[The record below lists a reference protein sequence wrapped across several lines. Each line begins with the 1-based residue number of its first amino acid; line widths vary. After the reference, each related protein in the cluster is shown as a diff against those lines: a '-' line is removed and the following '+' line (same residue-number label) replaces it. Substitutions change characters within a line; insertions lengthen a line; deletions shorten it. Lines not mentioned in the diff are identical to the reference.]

1 MISVTD
7 KYEMEDLSEF
17 EAWSG
22 AAIRLSDMQDHPKA
36 FDYINSMVE
45 DWSFEREQGGNPLTR
60 CEINDFLWFDSDEC
74 LREAG
79 LYNPETGLF
88 YDEEGFDGEDE
99 EDEGEDE

>member
-1 MISVTD
+1 MISVAD

-22 AAIRLSDMQDHPKA
+22 AAIRLSDMIDHPKA
-36 FDYINSMVE
+36 FNYINSMVE
-45 DWSFEREQGGNPLTR
+45 EWGFDREQEGNPLTP
-60 CEINDFLWFDSDEC
+60 CEVNDFLWFDSDEC

-88 YDEEGFDGEDE
+88 YDEDGFDDGEEDE
-99 EDEGEDE
+99 EW